1 MTVSPIFQSELTFAE
16 MENNYG
22 TGYKGKP
29 LVATH
34 KDRSLPKLLIF
45 HDSFGGALQQFLSY
59 HFRESVF
66 IASLYSSV
74 IVRREKPDVVIVLT
88 VERYVDQ
95 ILPLGEL

>member
-66 IASLYSSV
+66 YSKSLF
-74 IVRREKPDVVIVLT
+74 
-88 VERYVDQ
+88 ERHCKKRKTGCSHRDDSGK
-95 ILPLGEL
+95 IC